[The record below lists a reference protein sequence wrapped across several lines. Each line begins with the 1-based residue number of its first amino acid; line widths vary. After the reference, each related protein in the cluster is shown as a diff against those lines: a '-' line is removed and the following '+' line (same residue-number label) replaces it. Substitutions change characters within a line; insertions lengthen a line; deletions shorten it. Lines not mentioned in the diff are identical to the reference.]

1 MHEYD
6 MIVPNF
12 ERETRTHF
20 FQWLDR
26 LQHSGICTEI
36 YRNSTVDTAE
46 LLEKAHGKDSVFRVN
61 VLYTGTYLIGA
72 EERTEARM
80 NDIEERIQQQYER
93 HLVLIETHDDFRYEE

>member
-12 ERETRTHF
+12 ERKTRTHF

-26 LQHSGICTEI
+26 LQHSGICAEV
-36 YRNSTVDTAE
+36 YRNSTVDTVD
-46 LLEKAHGKDSVFRVN
+46 LLEKAHGYNSVFVVN
-61 VLYTGTYLIGA
+61 VRHTGTYLIGA
-72 EERTEARM
+72 EERTEFAM
-80 NDIEERIQQQYER
+80 KDIEERIQNQAER